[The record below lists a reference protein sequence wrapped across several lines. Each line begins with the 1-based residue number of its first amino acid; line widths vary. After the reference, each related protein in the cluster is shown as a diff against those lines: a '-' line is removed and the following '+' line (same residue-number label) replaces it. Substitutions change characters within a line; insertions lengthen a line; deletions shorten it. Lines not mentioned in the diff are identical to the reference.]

1 MDRRRARKGTSIGT
15 LLRHICGPIWSHDFV
30 EAAEAGHMLARAL
43 SSPDYGN
50 LSIRLNPLPHRG
62 AVIAVSPATSDTS
75 DSIAEFQ
82 LLEAMQSLSEGVCL
96 YDAEDRLV
104 MCNERCQ
111 EFFPEVADLL
121 RPGTT
126 FEALCRA
133 EVGRGGIA
141 DDRPS
146 HAVVAE
152 RLERHRDPGEPFE
165 QCLADGRWI
174 LISEHRTLDGGVIA
188 VFTDITLLRQRE
200 QALEDSE
207 ATLRSFVLNV
217 PGIVF
222 RRTRHSDGGFSF
234 PVLDGRVEEF
244 SGYKPDDFR
253 ADPSLILEITHPED
267 RQSYRLAYDRS
278 ANQMTPVDL
287 RYRWVYRDSDQV
299 RWLRTMARPRRG
311 PGEEIHWDGL
321 VIDIS
326 AQVEAE
332 KQLLFHSSY
341 DSVTGLPNR
350 QLFTD
355 RLDQVL
361 GRAGRYGEIVALLM
375 LDLDGFKYVNDTLG
389 HDAGDELLKYVA
401 ELLKKTTRD
410 SDTVC
415 RLGGDEFAVI
425 LPTIKEDRDA
435 AIVALNI
442 QRALTEPIALG
453 GGARSPSP

>member
-1 MDRRRARKGTSIGT
+1 
-15 LLRHICGPIWSHDFV
+15 
-30 EAAEAGHMLARAL
+30 
-43 SSPDYGN
+43 
-50 LSIRLNPLPHRG
+50 
-62 AVIAVSPATSDTS
+62 
-75 DSIAEFQ
+75 
-82 LLEAMQSLSEGVCL
+82 
-96 YDAEDRLV
+96 
-104 MCNERCQ
+104 
-111 EFFPEVADLL
+111 
-121 RPGTT
+121 
-126 FEALCRA
+126 
-133 EVGRGGIA
+133 
-141 DDRPS
+141 
-146 HAVVAE
+146 
-152 RLERHRDPGEPFE
+152 
-165 QCLADGRWI
+165 
-174 LISEHRTLDGGVIA
+174 
-188 VFTDITLLRQRE
+188 
-200 QALEDSE
+200 
-207 ATLRSFVLNV
+207 
-217 PGIVF
+217 
-222 RRTRHSDGGFSF
+222 
-234 PVLDGRVEEF
+234 
-244 SGYKPDDFR
+244 
-253 ADPSLILEITHPED
+253 
-267 RQSYRLAYDRS
+267 
-278 ANQMTPVDL
+278 
-287 RYRWVYRDSDQV
+287 
-299 RWLRTMARPRRG
+299 MARPRRG